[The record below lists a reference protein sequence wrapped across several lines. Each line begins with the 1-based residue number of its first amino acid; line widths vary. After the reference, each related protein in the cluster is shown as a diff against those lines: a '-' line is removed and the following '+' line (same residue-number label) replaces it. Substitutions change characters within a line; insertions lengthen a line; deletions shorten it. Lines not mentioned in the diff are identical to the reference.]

1 MIRYDKYDEN
11 SDQQIKK
18 AVSLIFATGNRREG
32 LSAAFRAA
40 PKAAALHP
48 AVAARGKVRAATL
61 GLQSESSISII
72 ATQCDLSILNISKN
86 TSRRS

>member
-1 MIRYDKYDEN
+1 MIKYEKHYEN

-18 AVSLIFATGNRREG
+18 AVSLIFATGNRRGG

-48 AVAARGKVRAATL
+48 AVAAGETVRAATL

-72 ATQCDLSILNISKN
+72 ATQCN
-86 TSRRS
+86 